1 MFLCRRQVRRGAV
14 RKTVVGL
21 AACLSLGLMAG
32 VVHAKL
38 TSTAC
43 PTNFHLLAGR
53 GI

>member
-1 MFLCRRQVRRGAV
+1 MA
-14 RKTVVGL
+14 L

-32 VVHAKL
+32 VVHAQL

-43 PTNFHLLAGR
+43 PTNFHLFAGR